1 MLGILRYLLAV
12 MVVLS
17 HLWYDP
23 MWWQGAYAVFC
34 FYLISGY
41 LMCLVINET
50 YTGPGGIGRYA
61 LNRIL
66 RIYPIYLLV
75 LGLSI
80 LVTIGF
86 QSVLEQP
93 LGNGLTFGKVM
104 PLPESFGD
112 WVANVTL
119 LYLPSGNTFNVSPAW
134 SLRVE
139 LFFYAAMLVLTRRV
153 WLVVVWVGASML
165 YALWL
170 EHQGVFFIDRYT
182 SVFGASIAFSLGASV
197 YYLRQFVRIPD
208 WNIPIATTAYFLHLW
223 FAPDIWGFARNYP
236 TVRWFFESSTF
247 GLYGNVMLGAY
258 LLFAIVSSDRTRPV
272 THRIGAIAGNLAYP
286 IFLLHWIAGTII
298 LQTGVSFDEKSVY
311 IPVALLTVNAMAFL
325 AYRWVELPINR
336 GLRARIR
343 GNRGQMAVA
352 RGTK

>member
-17 HLWYDP
+17 HLWYDL

-50 YTGPGGIGRYA
+50 YTGPGGAGRYA

-75 LGLSI
+75 FALSI
-80 LVTIGF
+80 MVTIGF
-86 QSVLEQP
+86 EAALEQP
-93 LGNGLTFGKVM
+93 LGNGLTFARVM
-104 PLPESFGD
+104 PLPASFGD
-112 WVANVTL
+112 WVANLTL
-119 LYLPSGNTFNVSPAW
+119 TYLPAGNTFNVSPAW

-139 LFFYAAMLVLTRRV
+139 LFFYAAMLVLTQRL
-153 WLVVVWVGASML
+153 WLVVAWVGASIL
-165 YALWL
+165 YALWM
-170 EHQGVFFIDRYT
+170 EHHGATFIDRYT
-182 SVFGASIAFSLGASV
+182 SIFGASIAFSLGASV
-197 YYLRQFVRIPD
+197 YYLRQTKRIPD
-208 WNIPIATTAYFLHLW
+208 WHIPIATVAYFLHLW
-223 FAPDIWGFARNYP
+223 FAPDIWGFTRDYP
-236 TVRWFFESSTF
+236 TVRWFFESNTF

-258 LLFAIVSSDRTRPV
+258 LLYAIVSSDRKRPV
-272 THRIGAIAGNLAYP
+272 THRVGAIAGNLAYP

-298 LQTGVSFDEKSVY
+298 LQTGVSFEHKPIY
-311 IPVALLTVNAMAFL
+311 IPAILLAVNAMAYL
-325 AYRWVELPINR
+325 AYRWVELPINQ

-343 GNRGQMAVA
+343 G
-352 RGTK
+352 